1 MFGVSSPNRKVGFQE
16 RERKRTSKN
25 AFVQISICC
34 SPKLVRLVHIVQL
47 LCSFFI
53 LFDRAFLVHN
63 EEKYVCIVFFF
74 DLLMSVV
81 YVMHFPTNE
90 TRWSTGW
97 GRAKRSF
104 ICVFELLLR
113 SLWDTL
119 SSHLKRI
126 YSKFHAYLDNE
137 RCIGILATV
146 CAAAVAIYLQ
156 EIGAPY
162 QFKIWAEEM
171 TFYLGS
177 VLVHA

>member
-1 MFGVSSPNRKVGFQE
+1 MCLEFRVLTEKLVFR

-81 YVMHFPTNE
+81 YVMHFP
-90 TRWSTGW
+90 
-97 GRAKRSF
+97 
-104 ICVFELLLR
+104 I
-113 SLWDTL
+113 
-119 SSHLKRI
+119 
-126 YSKFHAYLDNE
+126 
-137 RCIGILATV
+137 CIGHLICTRVYRLKWRALATAS
-146 CAAAVAIYLQ
+146 AAGD
-156 EIGAPY
+156 GASSAGCRRRAY
-162 QFKIWAEEM
+162 ASGGGHW
-171 TFYLGS
+171 Y
-177 VLVHA
+177 VRC